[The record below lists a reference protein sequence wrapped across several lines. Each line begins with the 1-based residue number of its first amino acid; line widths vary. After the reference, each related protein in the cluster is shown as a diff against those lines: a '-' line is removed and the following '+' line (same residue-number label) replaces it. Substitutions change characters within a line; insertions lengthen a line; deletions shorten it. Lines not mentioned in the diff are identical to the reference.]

1 MCFSPEADLIGG
13 SVISGI
19 GIDALRH
26 VDHRPSHV
34 ALAGLPILFGV
45 HQLVEG
51 IIWLSLQ
58 GHLPAG
64 LGRTALWVYLIVA
77 FVILP
82 ILVPLAVAA
91 IEPAR
96 WRRRVAAGFSAVG
109 IAVAAV
115 LLAAMVRGPMT
126 VRLRPYH
133 LAYGVRLTDGL
144 TVVILYVVATCGAAL
159 FSSDRRIVTFGVA
172 NLAAIATIT
181 FLTVDGFASVWS
193 AWAAIIS
200 GAIALQM
207 RHPRL
212 HHAAPLATT

>member
-1 MCFSPEADLIGG
+1 MCFSPQADLVGGTVVSAIG
-13 SVISGI
+13 V
-19 GIDALRH
+19 DALRH

-34 ALAGLPILFGV
+34 ALAGLPILFGA

-64 LGRTALWVYLIVA
+64 LGRTALWIYLIVA
-77 FVILP
+77 FVVLP

-91 IEPAR
+91 IEPSC
-96 WRRRVAAGFSAVG
+96 WRRRLAAGFSAIGVG
-109 IAVAAV
+109 VAAV
-115 LLAAMVRGPMT
+115 LLVAMIRGPMT
-126 VRLRPYH
+126 VQLRPYH
-133 LAYGVRLTDGL
+133 LAYGVRLTGGL
-144 TVVILYVVATCGAAL
+144 VIVVFYVVATCGAAL
-159 FSSDRRIVTFGVA
+159 VSSDRRIVIFGVA
-172 NLAAIATIT
+172 NLAAVATIA
-181 FLTVDGFASVWS
+181 FLTVDGFASVWC

-212 HHAAPLATT
+212 HRAAPLATT